1 MFFGAVLG
9 PILLITIFSIAMI
22 ITVLFVLIRQVLR
35 NHRQKTYSI
44 SKANPPPAGQTCKQ
58 ILLLVCIM
66 VLLGFSVTS
75 FLLTTVWSGTS
86 IDVAFGFR
94 LAFLFCNSFQGFF
107 IFVLLV
113 FFNSEARNSW
123 LKVLCPCC
131 TRRDGIS
138 KSSSSDTAAQKT
150 LKPGQFSRF
159 SAASLN
165 KSMTDQVERLKP
177 DHEMKVINE
186 AANLDYVDVDE
197 DNIYEDLDEYEDL
210 IEVDNKQNSNSVIQ
224 VEENATRQQ
233 EKMIKSAKQTKLQAA
248 HYKAYSR
255 FENNDDDDDYD

>member
-1 MFFGAVLG
+1 MPKSFSLCTHSCFSSETGVFFGAVLG

-186 AANLDYVDVDE
+186 AAEKRENCPGLRVFCAAVSLLD
-197 DNIYEDLDEYEDL
+197 DLEIPSL
-210 IEVDNKQNSNSVIQ
+210 RV
-224 VEENATRQQ
+224 QQ
-233 EKMIKSAKQTKLQAA
+233 GHSTFNHEFRASELKKTSSTKMKKP
-248 HYKAYSR
+248 
-255 FENNDDDDDYD
+255 